1 MMGGPMGPM
10 PGQMGPPMGGKCD
23 MGLLQQAIVSSR
35 HSGFRGR
42 GLPRGRGRG
51 RGRGRYFRGARQG
64 TRGDSNNQDV
74 STASHLSFTFH
85 SCLSSLSTMC
95 RMKTKMRTKTRV
107 KKAVNQH
114 SKER

>member
-85 SCLSSLSTMC
+85 SCSSSLFLYYMQDENENENENEGQEGGQS
-95 RMKTKMRTKTRV
+95 
-107 KKAVNQH
+107 AL
-114 SKER
+114 